1 MKNCSN
7 DGTILMGEA
16 FDFLLALW
24 EHLFFFQFF
33 LIISFNYLMVV
44 LFYLVKRSKTLCAN
58 VCFIIPLFCIV
69 NVQILH
75 NNVKMPENVILSN
88 KVICPG

>member
-7 DGTILMGEA
+7 DGTILMGKA

-24 EHLFFFQFF
+24 EHLFSFQFF
-33 LIISFNYLMVV
+33 LIISFNYLMAV

-69 NVQILH
+69 CVH

-88 KVICPG
+88 KVIFPG